1 MISLCYEEYSPYL
14 KGRIVKS
21 DTVNSLTINTRSVKK
36 YPYSFSIPPMY
47 PPTIQTQ
54 QGRIDVGVSF
64 VVSIAW
70 KLHFSFF
77 FNPKWNSQEPPE
89 KTVAYTFDP
98 EEYLNQKL
106 TKVDWT
112 YDITVLSCL
121 NERFGETLGVREEME
136 GREEN
141 MTISYVCNKQASPPQ
156 SNRCSQV
163 EQPEGLKL
171 YRLAFATRSISSFFL
186 IA

>member
-1 MISLCYEEYSPYL
+1 MIISLCYEEYSPYL

-54 QGRIDVGVSF
+54 QGGVIVKFSF
-64 VVSIAW
+64 LVKIAW
-70 KLHFSFF
+70 KLRFSFF

-89 KTVAYTFDP
+89 KAACYVFDP
-98 EEYLNQKL
+98 EEYLSQNL

-112 YDITVLSCL
+112 YDLMVLSCL

-141 MTISYVCNKQASPPQ
+141 MTISIVSNKQSSPPQ
-156 SNRCSQV
+156 STRCSQV
-163 EQPEGLKL
+163 EQPEG
-171 YRLAFATRSISSFFL
+171 
-186 IA
+186 

>member
-1 MISLCYEEYSPYL
+1 MIISLCYEEYSPYL

-54 QGRIDVGVSF
+54 QGGVIVKFSF
-64 VVSIAW
+64 LVKIAW
-70 KLHFSFF
+70 KLRFSFF

-89 KTVAYTFDP
+89 KAACYVFDP
-98 EEYLNQKL
+98 EEYLSQNL

-112 YDITVLSCL
+112 YDLMVLSCL

-141 MTISYVCNKQASPPQ
+141 MTISIV
-156 SNRCSQV
+156 SNNLVHHNQIV
-163 EQPEGLKL
+163 AAK
-171 YRLAFATRSISSFFL
+171 
-186 IA
+186 